1 MFEKQVMYGPQQLN
15 ASFLGVKFYPGD
27 LDLLHGK
34 VAISIYHQGFCNLTW
49 GRIHLTPHLLF
60 YSFKTCYISQIT
72 YTQSFSYI
80 CNLFG
85 FSYFNTFI
93 ILFSVSQH
101 LILASHTYIYIY
113 AFLDNNDMAKYYIL
127 LKKKEDKLDGYY
139 VTRWN
144 KICTQL
150 ISS

>member
-101 LILASHTYIYIY
+101 LILASHTYIY

-127 LKKKEDKLDGYY
+127 LKKKKKRGQLDGYY

-144 KICTQL
+144 QICTQL